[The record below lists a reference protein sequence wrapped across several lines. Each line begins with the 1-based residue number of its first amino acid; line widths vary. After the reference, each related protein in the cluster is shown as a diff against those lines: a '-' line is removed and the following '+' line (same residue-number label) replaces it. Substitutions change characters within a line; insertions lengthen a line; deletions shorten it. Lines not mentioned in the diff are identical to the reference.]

1 MAASRTEVAHT
12 QGGGFVFTI
21 SAISALAGLLFGY
34 DTGVI
39 SGARL
44 YVREDFHLSTL
55 QDSTVSSLALLG
67 CLIGAAFSGTLADR
81 FGRRSV
87 LFQVATLFV
96 IGAFGTAL
104 APGPVL
110 LSIGRLVVGIAIGIA
125 SYTAPLYISEIS
137 PAHVRGKLV
146 SLNQLM
152 ITIGI
157 LVSYL
162 ADYGLA
168 ASRGWRWMF
177 GLAAVPALIL
187 LAGLVF
193 VPETPR
199 WYVRQAMHDRARDVL
214 AKIRKPFEVDP
225 ELAEIEASL
234 SQQQGNWREL
244 FSAALRPALIIGIGL
259 AAFQQFTGIN
269 TVIYYAPTI
278 FQMAGLQSKAGAI
291 LATAGVGV
299 VNVVVT
305 ILALELLDRVGR
317 RRLLIWGLIGMIVSL
332 ALLGFGFL
340 TQSPTPALAW
350 TSMVCVMAYVACF
363 AFSLGPI
370 FWLMI
375 AEIYPLKI
383 RSRAMSVAAAAN
395 WGSNFIVALT
405 FLSLLDALGRPS
417 TFWLYALVGVVA
429 LVFVVRLV
437 PETKGK
443 TLEEIEAGWRS
454 HGAARSGGS
463 GA

>member
-1 MAASRTEVAHT
+1 MTTTNVEAARTQSGA
-12 QGGGFVFTI
+12 FVFTI
-21 SAISALAGLLFGY
+21 SAVSALAGLLFGY

-44 YVREDFHLSTL
+44 FVQEDFHLSTL
-55 QDSTVSSLALLG
+55 QDEVAVAAALLG
-67 CLIGAAFSGTLADR
+67 CLIGAAFSGPLADR

-87 LFQVATLFV
+87 LIQVACLF
-96 IGAFGTAL
+96 ILGALGTAL
-104 APGPVL
+104 APGMIWL
-110 LSIGRLVVGIAIGIA
+110 AIGRLVVGIAIGIA

-137 PAHVRGKLV
+137 PASVRGKLV

-162 ADYGLA
+162 ADYALT

-177 GLAAVPALIL
+177 GLAAIPGLIL
-187 LAGLVF
+187 LIGLLF
-193 VPETPR
+193 VPESPR
-199 WYVRQAMHDRARDVL
+199 WYVKQLLHERAREVL
-214 AKIRKPFEVDP
+214 AKIRKPFEVDR
-225 ELAEIEASL
+225 ELGEIEASFT
-234 SQQQGNWREL
+234 QQEGNWREL
-244 FSAALRPALIIGIGL
+244 LSATLRPALVIGIGL
-259 AAFQQFTGIN
+259 AVFQQFTGIN

-278 FQMAGLQSKAGAI
+278 FQLAGLQSKASAI

-299 VNVVVT
+299 VNVLVT

-317 RRLLIWGLIGMIVSL
+317 RPLLIWGLIGMIVSL
-332 ALLGFGFL
+332 ALLGVGFL
-340 TQSPTPALAW
+340 TQTPTSALAS
-350 TSMVCVMAYVACF
+350 TSMICVMAYVACF

-383 RSRAMSVAAAAN
+383 RSRAMSLAAAAN
-395 WGSNFIVALT
+395 WGSNFVVALT
-405 FLSLLDALGRPS
+405 FLSLLDAIGRPG
-417 TFWLYALVGVVA
+417 TFWLYAFVGVVA
-429 LVFVVRLV
+429 LVFVLRLV

-443 TLEEIEAGWRS
+443 TLEQIEAGWRS
-454 HGAARSGGS
+454 RRSDLTHTPF
-463 GA
+463 